1 MLSYKHFYLIIKN
14 LRLVGTFYFFFGLSL
29 ISTFL
34 EILSIGSILP
44 LLSIIIDE
52 TIFEKYLEFADL
64 LLYFSPLQLFEHTYS
79 KHLNYIGGLLILI
92 LTVFLL
98 RFIFQVFIE
107 WNKAK
112 LIYKLELL
120 LTNKFYKNYMKAPYL
135 FHLERNSSNFHRDIQ
150 SDINYFSATASA
162 ITGLLVEMLILIGL
176 LLLVLTTQFLST
188 LSALVILSFFGYI
201 FLKITNKFN
210 VKLGTDVHYSTK
222 ERFKYLI
229 EGFSGIKDIIIFDKI
244 NLFINFFEKSNA
256 KLIDSKKKHSIVS
269 SLPRL
274 IIEMLLILGFV
285 IVIFTLI
292 FTGVPINQSLPVLG
306 FFAVASFR
314 MMPSVY
320 RILNYIQR
328 VKFTKKPLENLYEQ
342 LINLTEKEEKIIIK
356 KEEVNFNN
364 VLKINDL
371 KFSYTGNKTVL
382 EKLNLEIKK
391 GSSIG
396 IFGESGSGK
405 STLINIITGLLEPQE
420 GKVYSDNKSIFSNI
434 NSWRKNIG
442 YVPQTVFLSD
452 DTLKKNIVFGIE
464 DEKINEKKLELCITN
479 AELKKFINNLQ
490 NGLDTFVGESGSKIS
505 GGQLQRVGIARALY
519 NDPKILIFD
528 ESTSSL
534 DVSTEKEIMKN
545 IYKFKENKTLM
556 IISHKLDLLKNCDEV
571 YELKDKKLFK
581 I

>member
-1 MLSYKHFYLIIKN
+1 MLSYKHFYSIIKN

-29 ISTFL
+29 ISAFL

-44 LLSIIIDE
+44 LLSIIVDE
-52 TIFEKYLEFADL
+52 TIFDKYLKFADL
-64 LLYFSPLQLFEHTYS
+64 LLYFSPLQLFELTYS

-92 LTVFLL
+92 LIVFLL

-120 LTNKFYKNYMKAPYL
+120 LTNKLYKNYMKAPYL

-150 SDINYFSATASA
+150 SDINYFSATANA
-162 ITGLLVEMLILIGL
+162 ITGLLVEILILIGL

-244 NLFINFFEKSNA
+244 NLFINSFEKSNA
-256 KLIDSKKKHSIVS
+256 KLIDSKKKHSIVT

-292 FTGVPINQSLPVLG
+292 FTGVPINQSLPILG

-342 LINLTEKEEKIIIK
+342 LINLTEKEEKIINK

-364 VLKINDL
+364 VLKINGL
-371 KFSYTGNKTVL
+371 KFSYTGNETVI

-420 GKVYSDNKSIFSNI
+420 GKIYSDNKSIFSNI

-571 YELKDKKLFK
+571 YELKNKKLFK

>member
-1 MLSYKHFYLIIKN
+1 M
-14 LRLVGTFYFFFGLSL
+14 
-29 ISTFL
+29 
-34 EILSIGSILP
+34 
-44 LLSIIIDE
+44 
-52 TIFEKYLEFADL
+52 
-64 LLYFSPLQLFEHTYS
+64 
-79 KHLNYIGGLLILI
+79 ILI
-92 LTVFLL
+92 VFLL

-120 LTNKFYKNYMKAPYL
+120 LTNKLYKNYMKAPYL

-150 SDINYFSATASA
+150 SDINYFSATANA
-162 ITGLLVEMLILIGL
+162 ITGLLVEILILIGL

-244 NLFINFFEKSNA
+244 NLFINSFEKSNA
-256 KLIDSKKKHSIVS
+256 KLIDSKKKHSIVT

-292 FTGVPINQSLPVLG
+292 FTGVPINQSLPILG

-342 LINLTEKEEKIIIK
+342 LINLTEKEEKIINK

-364 VLKINDL
+364 VLKINGL
-371 KFSYTGNKTVL
+371 KFSYTGNETVI

-420 GKVYSDNKSIFSNI
+420 GKIYSDNKSIFSNI

-571 YELKDKKLFK
+571 YELKNKKLFK